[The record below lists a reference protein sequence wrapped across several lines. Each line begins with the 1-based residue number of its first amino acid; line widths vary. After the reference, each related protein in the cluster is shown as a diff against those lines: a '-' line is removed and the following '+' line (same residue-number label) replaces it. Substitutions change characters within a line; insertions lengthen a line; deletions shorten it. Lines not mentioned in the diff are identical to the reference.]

1 MFELTQIPTIS
12 AFFLVCVYAVICF
25 VLVCLWL
32 CLDDCVNY
40 WFVYIYCRYLFCC
53 FLQIFTFGDRGRKAL
68 AYLPCPSV
76 HRSQPL
82 SLYTSTRLVV
92 FVLHFCSSCLFTLRV
107 LYFLLLSLTH
117 SVITRHWRW
126 RRRLVDVQNSNKKRT
141 NKYFR
146 SKDLSA
152 FKFRVISASCIH
164 FSPRRLYQIV
174 VCVIFRICFGGL
186 FEMLCKGNM
195 KIIFITLRQR

>member
-1 MFELTQIPTIS
+1 MSIICLFTFI
-12 AFFLVCVYAVICF
+12 AVICF
-25 VLVCLWL
+25 VVFFKSSLLG
-32 CLDDCVNY
+32 
-40 WFVYIYCRYLFCC
+40 
-53 FLQIFTFGDRGRKAL
+53 TGDGKH
-68 AYLPCPSV
+68 LPCPSV
-76 HRSQPL
+76 HRSLPL

-107 LYFLLLSLTH
+107 LFFLLLSLTH

-152 FKFRVISASCIH
+152 FKFRVISASCIC
-164 FSPRRLYQIV
+164 FSLRLLYQIV
-174 VCVIFRICFGGL
+174 VCMVFRICFGGL
-186 FEMLCKGNM
+186 FEMLC
-195 KIIFITLRQR
+195 